1 MKKKKRNKQN
11 AKAVIQTTAPKISV
25 CLIAKNEGKNIDRCL
40 NSIKEIADEIILV
53 DTGSTDQTVNIA
65 KKYTDKIY
73 FHPWN
78 DSFSEARNHYLE
90 YATGDWIFQIDA
102 DEELVKEGIPVIRK
116 AIQDKTIDAVMVE
129 ISSRLRNGRGEALH
143 CVERIFRNNGKIH
156 YEGRVHNR
164 LVGITNAKIFP
175 IRLIHYG
182 YDLDPESS
190 QKKFD
195 RTVSLLKK
203 DLEDDP
209 GNPRTYH
216 YLGCSYLSQGMFEQS
231 YEASKKAIELSSARK
246 DPNLIYLWSHY
257 NAAASCYKLKN
268 LAEAEAISVSAL
280 KQYPNHVDSHFM
292 LSLVYFDWKQWG
304 KVIFHGGEYIRL
316 SELQQK
322 SPQAFGNLVTSSLK
336 EEWNIGTLV
345 GIAYAEM
352 GDRKKAEKLIQKAM
366 DWAPEPFT
374 VARAAGIFFH
384 KKGLLNE
391 ARSYLLKADTLS
403 QGDQTVHQLL
413 DEINKKIGPPGKEP
427 TISCCMIVK
436 NEEAFLDQ
444 CLKSVKDYVDEIV
457 IVDTGSTDQ
466 TVDIARKYTDKI
478 YFHPWEGSFS
488 KARNQAMSY
497 ATKDWIFV
505 IDADEEMLQSSGQK
519 IRQVVREAGDAD
531 IIYANV
537 ISIYSGGHKTARHNS
552 ERLFRNNGV
561 IHYEGIV
568 HNRVVG
574 GRSAKASQIELMH
587 YGYNVDEK
595 KAHEKF
601 LRTAGL
607 LKKQIEEEPDNPMPH
622 HYLGVSY
629 LSRGMNREA
638 ADESVKAIELA
649 SRKNDTHPLY
659 IWARHNAAMAFF
671 RMGNLDKAREYSL
684 DALNIYPDHLDSH
697 YMLAMIA
704 AERSEWKDVLSYG
717 KRFLE
722 LRDIFEKNPEKA
734 GLVINST
741 LNEGT
746 SIHLL
751 IGHAW
756 HGLGETAKME
766 KEYQSASAGS
776 ENPWEVWWNA
786 GCFHLDRSGDL
797 ELAETY
803 LQAALERAP
812 QQQEIWY
819 MLAKLHSKRGNAEN
833 EERCLEKLWD
843 LGNDDV
849 VVLNR
854 LAAFRMKKGR
864 QELAFEALQKSIRK
878 EPAHYG
884 TLCAIGSFYEETN
897 HNGKAIEY
905 FKQAIGL
912 FPDQSDA
919 WLHLGKISL
928 KLGQFEEARIFIER
942 VLECNPHDIAA
953 LMHLAEIEL
962 KQSRLV
968 EFVESCDRILE
979 ELHLNRRR
987 VINNLTD
994 MLGVLQ
1000 DIHAALKDRPYLE
1013 VQANSLVAL
1022 LESRL

>member
-1 MKKKKRNKQN
+1 MKKKKRKKPN
-11 AKAVIQTTAPKISV
+11 AKAVIETAAPKISV
-25 CLIAKNEGKNIDRCL
+25 CLIAKNEEKSIDRCL
-40 NSIKEIADEIILV
+40 NSIEEIADEIIFV
-53 DTGSTDQTVNIA
+53 DTGSTDQTADIA

-78 DSFSEARNHYLE
+78 DSFSEARNHYLDH
-90 YATGDWIFQIDA
+90 ATGDWIFQIDA

-116 AIQDKTIDAVMVE
+116 AVQDPTIDAVMVE
-129 ISSRLRNGRGEALH
+129 IASRMRNGRGESFH
-143 CVERIFRNNGKIH
+143 CVERIFRNNGRIH

-182 YDLDPESS
+182 YDLDAESS
-190 QKKFD
+190 QKKFN

-209 GNPRTYH
+209 NNPMTYH
-216 YLGCSYLSQGMFEQS
+216 YLGCSYLFQGMFEQS
-231 YEASKKAIELSSARK
+231 YEASKKAIELSSARN

-268 LAEAEAISVSAL
+268 LAEAETISLSAL
-280 KQYPNHVDSHFM
+280 KQYPNHVDSHFI
-292 LSLVYFDWKQWG
+292 LSLVYFDRQQWG
-304 KVIFHGGEYIRL
+304 KLIFHGREYIRL
-316 SELQQK
+316 SQLQQK

-336 EEWNIGTLV
+336 EEWNIGALV
-345 GIAYAEM
+345 GIAYAEL
-352 GDRKKAEKLIQKAM
+352 GDRKKAEEMFQKAM
-366 DWAPEPFT
+366 DLAPEPFR
-374 VARAAGIFFH
+374 VPRAAGIFFH
-384 KKGLLNE
+384 KKGHLNE
-391 ARSYLLKADTLS
+391 ARSYLLKADTLNR
-403 QGDQTVHQLL
+403 GDQTVLQLL
-413 DEINKKIGPPGKEP
+413 DEINKKIGDPGKEP

-436 NEEAFLDQ
+436 NEEAFLEQ

-466 TVDIARKYTDKI
+466 TVDIARKYTDKV

-497 ATKDWIFV
+497 ATKDWIFQ
-505 IDADEEMLQSSGQK
+505 IDGDEEMLEGGGQK
-519 IRQVVREAGDAD
+519 LRQAVREAGDAD
-531 IIYANV
+531 IIYVNI
-537 ISIYSGGHKTARHNS
+537 ISTYSAGRKTARHNF
-552 ERLFRNNGV
+552 ERLFKNNGV

-574 GRSAKASQIELMH
+574 GRSAKTSQIELMH

-638 ADESVKAIELA
+638 ADESEKAIELA
-649 SRKNDTHPLY
+649 VRKGDKHPLY

-671 RMGNLDKAREYSL
+671 RLGNLDKAREYSL
-684 DALNIYPDHLDSH
+684 DALTINPDHLDSH
-697 YMLAMIA
+697 YMLAMVA
-704 AERSEWKDVLSYG
+704 AEKSEWKDVLTYG
-717 KRFLE
+717 ERFLE
-722 LRDIFEKNPEKA
+722 LQDIFEKNPEKA
-734 GLVINST
+734 GLVINTT

-751 IGHAW
+751 VGHAW

-766 KEYQSASAGS
+766 REYQSASGNS

-803 LQAALERAP
+803 LQAALDRAP
-812 QQQEIWY
+812 EQQEIWY
-819 MLAKLHSKRGNAEN
+819 MLAKLNNKRGK
-833 EERCLEKLWD
+833 EEDEEKCLEKLWD
-843 LGNDDV
+843 MGTDDV

-854 LAAFRMKKGR
+854 LATFRMKKGR
-864 QELAFEALQKSIRK
+864 QELAFEALQKSIQK
-878 EPAHYG
+878 EPHHYG
-884 TLCAIGSFYEETN
+884 TLSALGNFYEETN
-897 HNGKAIEY
+897 QTEKAIESY
-905 FKQAIGL
+905 KQMIEL
-912 FPDQSDA
+912 YPTQSDP

-942 VLECNPHDIAA
+942 VLEQNPHEIPA
-953 LMHLAEIEL
+953 LMYLSEIEL
-962 KQSRLV
+962 KQSRII
-968 EFVESCDRILE
+968 EFVESCDRLLE

-987 VINNLTD
+987 VIDSLSD
-994 MLGVLQ
+994 VLDVLQ
-1000 DIHAALKDRPYLE
+1000 DIQAALKDRPPLE
-1013 VQANSLVAL
+1013 SQAKNLVLL
-1022 LESRL
+1022 LESFL